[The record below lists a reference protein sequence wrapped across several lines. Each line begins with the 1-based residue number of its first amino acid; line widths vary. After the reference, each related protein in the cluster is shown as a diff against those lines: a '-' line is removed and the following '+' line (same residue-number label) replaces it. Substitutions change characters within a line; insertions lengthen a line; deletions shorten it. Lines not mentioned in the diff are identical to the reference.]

1 MKNNEFEEEFINDS
15 ELNELRNKLIDY
27 YGSAMSFYKLSV
39 IDLNK
44 VYLMSDEEIIEEA
57 IKLGLRE
64 TNFYQRRR

>member
-44 VYLMSDEEIIEEA
+44 VYLMSVE
-57 IKLGLRE
+57 
-64 TNFYQRRR
+64 